1 MRKFIYSMS
10 LFFICIFIFYGFYY
24 SYHNEGDSLDT
35 QEHTIETEHMIL
47 PEFHIRIHQNKVI
60 VYLPD
65 GNVYETTDILWDELP
80 MDIQKKIETGLVL
93 YSKQEL
99 YNFLESYSS

>member
-1 MRKFIYSMS
+1 MRKSIYGIS
-10 LFFICIFIFYGFYY
+10 LLFICVLIFYGFYY
-24 SYHNEGDSLDT
+24 SYHNERYSLDT
-35 QEHTIETEHMIL
+35 QENTIETENMIL
-47 PEFHIRIHQNKVI
+47 PEFHIQIHQNKVI

-65 GNVYETTDILWDELP
+65 GNVYETTDILWNELP
-80 MDIQKKIETGLVL
+80 VDIQKKIESGFVL